1 MEPSEVKKYLGKE
14 VILNDPSHHLENI
27 PCILRAYRLAA
38 VNGKICRQAEVELI
52 QCGRCVLYTQLE
64 NVEIVKQL

>member
-64 NVEIVKQL
+64 HVYPKEA

>member
-14 VILNDPSHHLENI
+14 VILNDPLHKLENI

-38 VNGKICRQAEVELI
+38 VNGKICKQAEVELI

-64 NVEIVKQL
+64 HVYPKEA

>member
-52 QCGRCVLYTQLE
+52 QCGRCVLYTQLD
-64 NVEIVKQL
+64 NVYPKEI